1 MKKYFVTACLVA
13 ASAFSSVALAEPA
26 DIQVPDKMTCKE
38 FVNLNPQSWAPVAL
52 WVISKD
58 TQYPGGDFVAL
69 SEKGLQKHQ
78 KSLNSVRNS
87 RKAPFRITW
96 LPAINNP

>member
-13 ASAFSSVALAEPA
+13 ARAFSSVALAEPA

-69 SEKGLQKHQ
+69 SEKGIAEAPKIVEFCKKFPEGTLQDY
-78 KSLNSVRNS
+78 LAARN
-87 RKAPFRITW
+87 K
-96 LPAINNP
+96 

>member
-69 SEKGLQKHQ
+69 SEKGVAEAPKIVEFC
-78 KSLNSVRNS
+78 KNS

>member
-13 ASAFSSVALAEPA
+13 ASAFSSVALAEPTG
-26 DIQVPDKMTCKE
+26 IQVPDKMTCKE

-69 SEKGLQKHQ
+69 SEKGIAEAPKIVEFCKKFPEGTLQDY
-78 KSLNSVRNS
+78 LAARN
-87 RKAPFRITW
+87 K
-96 LPAINNP
+96 

>member
-69 SEKGLQKHQ
+69 SEKGVAEAPKIVEFCKKFLEGTLQDY
-78 KSLNSVRNS
+78 LAARN
-87 RKAPFRITW
+87 K
-96 LPAINNP
+96 

>member
-38 FVNLNPQSWAPVAL
+38 FVNLNQQSWAPVAL

-58 TQYPGGDFVAL
+58 TQYPGGDCVAL
-69 SEKGLQKHQ
+69 SEKGIAEAPKIVEFCKKFPEGTLQDY
-78 KSLNSVRNS
+78 LAARN
-87 RKAPFRITW
+87 K
-96 LPAINNP
+96 